1 MGYCMV
7 TFFYSNGLTILQESF
22 RANAP
27 RSGLAMREFASDFL
41 NTLALFQ
48 NISFWF
54 LD

>member
-7 TFFYSNGLTILQESF
+7 TFFYSNGLTILQKSF

-27 RSGLAMREFASDFL
+27 RFGLAMPSDFL
-41 NTLALFQ
+41 NTLALLQ